1 MSDKH
6 NPYFR
11 HDFQDQGS
19 KKIKRIASV
28 IYVCIIAFI
37 MAGTYL
43 HQQRDIDQGEE
54 QIEAF
59 NLP

>member
-1 MSDKH
+1 MSDKN

-28 IYVCIIAFI
+28 IYICIMAFI

-43 HQQRDIDQGEE
+43 HQQQDMGQDEE

-59 NLP
+59 NLR